1 MDILKNMKDRMFD
14 NEFDNKEYYGV
25 NIEMIKRLRK
35 VLDEVG
41 VKDVKIIV
49 LFGFSVEKIKKFE
62 EVKVLVDFYG
72 VG

>member
-1 MDILKNMKDRMFD
+1 MFD
-14 NEFDNKEYYGV
+14 NEFDNNEYYGV

-49 LFGFSVEKIKKFE
+49 LFGFSVEKIRKFE

>member
-1 MDILKNMKDRMFD
+1 MKDKMFD

-49 LFGFSVEKIKKFE
+49 LFGFSVEKIRKFE

>member
-1 MDILKNMKDRMFD
+1 MKDRMFD

-62 EVKVLVDFYG
+62 EAKVLVDFYG